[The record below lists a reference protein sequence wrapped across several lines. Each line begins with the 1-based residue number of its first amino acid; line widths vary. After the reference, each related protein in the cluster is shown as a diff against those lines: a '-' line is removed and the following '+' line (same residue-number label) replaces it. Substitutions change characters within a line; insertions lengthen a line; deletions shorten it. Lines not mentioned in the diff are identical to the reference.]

1 MARRRYQKGRVFLRG
16 KKGREVWVGRWREDE
31 TKDGRIRRPERSE
44 VPAMMSDPSRAL
56 SKDQAWKKVSE
67 ERGSPFEFFREPWRR
82 DERPTITL
90 ASFRLF

>member
-1 MARRRYQKGRVFLRG
+1 
-16 KKGREVWVGRWREDE
+16 
-31 TKDGRIRRPERSE
+31 
-44 VPAMMSDPSRAL
+44 MMSDPSRAL

-67 ERGSPFEFFREPWRR
+67 ERGSPFEFFREPSRR